1 MNEKIISILKE
12 IRPEIETFPSSENFI
27 LDGIL
32 DSFDIVVLVSELE
45 KNFQIS
51 IDGEEV
57 TLENFK
63 NVSTISTLINQ
74 YLKK

>member
-1 MNEKIISILKE
+1 MNEKIRSILEE

-32 DSFDIVVLVSELE
+32 DSFDIIILVSELE
-45 KNFQIS
+45 KNFQVT

-63 NVSTISTLINQ
+63 NVSSISSLISQ

>member
-1 MNEKIISILKE
+1 MNEKIISILEE

-32 DSFDIVVLVSELE
+32 DSFDIIILVSELE
-45 KNFQIS
+45 KNFQVT

-63 NVSTISTLINQ
+63 NVSSISSLISQ

>member
-1 MNEKIISILKE
+1 MNEKIISILEE

-63 NVSTISTLINQ
+63 NVSTISSLISQ

>member
-1 MNEKIISILKE
+1 MNEKIISILEE

-32 DSFDIVVLVSELE
+32 DSFDIIILVSELE

-63 NVSTISTLINQ
+63 NVSSISSLISQ

>member
-1 MNEKIISILKE
+1 MKEEIISILEE

-63 NVSTISTLINQ
+63 NVSTISSLISQ